1 MRSQGYR
8 YGECAIVCGDVEC
21 YEKYAQSVFSLYD
34 IPYFVDMKS
43 SILYHPCIELIRAVL
58 EIVEK
63 DFSYESVFRFLRT
76 GLSGFAEADIDF
88 LENYVPARGIRGAS
102 RWKKKFLKP
111 MRHTGRIRVEED
123 VLQQELARADQMRER
138 FWKQIEPFM
147 RLHQDRSKMWRN

>member
-1 MRSQGYR
+1 MQIYSLATTREELQFAAWKISDQMRSQGYR

-63 DFSYESVFRFLRT
+63 DFSYESVFRFFSVDIT
-76 GLSGFAEADIDF
+76 VLS
-88 LENYVPARGIRGAS
+88 
-102 RWKKKFLKP
+102 
-111 MRHTGRIRVEED
+111 
-123 VLQQELARADQMRER
+123 
-138 FWKQIEPFM
+138 
-147 RLHQDRSKMWRN
+147 

>member
-1 MRSQGYR
+1 MSVSQPV
-8 YGECAIVCGDVEC
+8 ISIDV
-21 YEKYAQSVFSLYD
+21 YKRQ
-34 IPYFVDMKS
+34 
-43 SILYHPCIELIRAVL
+43 VL

-88 LENYVPARGIRGAS
+88 LENYVLARGIRGAS

-123 VLQQELARADQMRER
+123 VLQQELARADQLRER
-138 FWKQIEPFM
+138 FWKQIEPVSYTHLTM
-147 RLHQDRSKMWRN
+147 AHSP